1 MSITSVW
8 GPPQSGKTTLAID
21 LSHAFSQH
29 GRSVCLI
36 SPEPYSELTARM
48 SIRIPRAK
56 SLAQAYGTPGN
67 LKQVVFEAS
76 DLLYVL
82 AASWDADAFDEE
94 PSNAGVKELL
104 RQAEETFD
112 CVVVDCPSGSGNAL
126 AARALNMAEKVILLS
141 GGSGVSAMWYGAFRR
156 SIEALSD
163 RTICVCNQVA
173 GSYDYLGLCKL
184 IRQNPEVFIPHYPD
198 IASIQTMKHTLY
210 GSTSKNGK
218 EYTEGLDK
226 IIDKLEVT
234 AQ

>member
-29 GRSVCLI
+29 GKSVCLI
-36 SPEPYSELTARM
+36 SPEPYSEMTARM

-56 SLAQAYGTPGN
+56 SLSQAYGAPGN
-67 LKQVVFEAS
+67 LRQVVLEAA

-82 AASWDADAFDEE
+82 AASWDTDAFDEE
-94 PSNAGVKELL
+94 PASASVKELL
-104 RQAEETFD
+104 RQAEEAFD
-112 CVVVDCPSGSGNAL
+112 CVIVDCPYGNGNAL
-126 AARALNMAEKVILLS
+126 AARALNMSAKSVLLS
-141 GGSGVSAMWYGAFRR
+141 GGNGVSAMWYGAFRR
-156 SIEALSD
+156 PIEALSD

-210 GSTSKNGK
+210 GSTSKTGR
-218 EYTEGLDK
+218 EYTESLDRL
-226 IIDKLEVT
+226 IEKLEVA